1 MNALAFG
8 IWRCEWS
15 LLFGARVRDRPR
27 AHAVLLMSSHL
38 SARGRRADAGEDDA
52 TLIRWA
58 TGGDRRA
65 FELLYRRHV
74 DFVWSRLTRLIGPDP
89 EREDLT
95 QQLFLEVFR
104 HLSRYRG
111 EASFR
116 TYLGRVAVNIAC
128 DHLGRR
134 RRRPQAISADILETL
149 IAPEA
154 SPEARVEQRQRLQLT
169 WSVLDGI
176 KPKKRVAFILRAVEG
191 MSLEEVSGLV
201 GASVA
206 TVAKR
211 VKHAENEIVRLLAR
225 RSRDEGSRGNTG
237 LRGDE

>member
-1 MNALAFG
+1 MNAAALANGPF
-8 IWRCEWS
+8 EWA
-15 LLFGARVRDRPR
+15 LLFFGWLPARPL
-27 AHAVLLMSSHL
+27 LLMASQL
-38 SARGRRADAGEDDA
+38 PARGRRADSGEDDA
-52 TLIRWA
+52 TLIQWA
-58 TGGDRRA
+58 MGGDRRA
-65 FELLYRRHV
+65 FDRLYRRHV

-95 QQLFLEVFR
+95 QQIFLDVFR
-104 HLSRYRG
+104 SLSRYRG

-116 TYLGRVAVNIAC
+116 TYLGGVAVNVAC

-154 SPEARVEQRQRLQLT
+154 SPEARAEQRQRLQLT
-169 WSVLDGI
+169 WTLLDGI
-176 KPKKRVAFILRAVEG
+176 KPKKRVAFVLRTVEG
-191 MSLEEVSGLV
+191 MSLEEVGALV

-211 VKHAENEIVRLLAR
+211 VKHAEDEIVRLLAR
-225 RSRDEGSRGNTG
+225 RSGELQSRGNSQP
-237 LRGDE
+237 RGDE